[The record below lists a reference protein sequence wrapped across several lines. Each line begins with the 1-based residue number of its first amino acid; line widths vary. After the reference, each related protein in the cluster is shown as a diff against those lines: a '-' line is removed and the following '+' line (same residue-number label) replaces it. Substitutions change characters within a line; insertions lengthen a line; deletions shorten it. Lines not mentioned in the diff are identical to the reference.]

1 MLKTYLAKTGSSEH
15 LFPLAGQMTKA
26 WIKYKRR
33 LSEKLAEPDL
43 FQIRLYDL
51 RHYQACK
58 TYYQTKDVLYT
69 KQKLGWKK
77 LETTLFYLQ
86 CMDMGSEE
94 YHSATAKTV
103 EEAAKLIEQGFDYV
117 CDYEGVKLF
126 KKRK

>member
-1 MLKTYLAKTGSSEH
+1 MLKTYIAKTSSREQP
-15 LFPLAGQMTKA
+15 FPLAGQMTKA

-33 LSEKLAEPDL
+33 LSERLAEPNL

-77 LETTLFYLQ
+77 LETALFYLQ
-86 CMDMGSEE
+86 CIDFDCEE
-94 YHSATAKTV
+94 YHSATANSV
-103 EEAAKLIEQGFDYV
+103 SEAAKLVEQGFDYV
-117 CDYEGVKLF
+117 TDVDGVKLF
-126 KKRK
+126 RKRK